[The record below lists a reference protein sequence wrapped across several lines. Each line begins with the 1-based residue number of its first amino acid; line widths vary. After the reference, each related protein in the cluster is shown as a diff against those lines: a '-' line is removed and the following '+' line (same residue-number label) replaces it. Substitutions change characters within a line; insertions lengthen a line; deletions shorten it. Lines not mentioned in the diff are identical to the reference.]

1 MPSPRKGA
9 GLSENEGAAPESG
22 WRLAC
27 RNPGFVLTVAYLF
40 LTAIGAFYDWRL
52 CSRFGVGVFDL
63 ADASDF
69 LMFAVRDLMV
79 LFFALFPVVLFVS
92 VFAWFARVAKVPK
105 AERRGLARLLFKEK
119 PDVRGSA
126 VVCVVAALFYVLY
139 FLNGYS
145 ATVAKEIRAGKGR
158 SVAYVL
164 AADATATPR
173 PAQLVTTTARWI
185 VLYRTDDRTTLV
197 VPTENVSRLVF

>member
-1 MPSPRKGA
+1 MDE
-9 GLSENEGAAPESG
+9 SEGTAPASG
-22 WRLAC
+22 WRLL
-27 RNPGFVLTVAYLF
+27 RQNPGLLLTVAYLF

-92 VFAWFARVAKVPK
+92 VFAWFARAAKVPK
-105 AERRGLARLLFKEK
+105 AERRGLARFLFKEK

-126 VVCVVAALFYVLY
+126 VVCVVAAVFYVLY

-158 SVAYVL
+158 RIAYVL
-164 AADATATPR
+164 ADDPGATPR
-173 PAQLVTTTARWI
+173 TAQLVTTTARW
-185 VLYRTDDRTTLV
+185 VVVYRADNGTTQAI
-197 VPTENVSRLVF
+197 PTESLSRLVF

>member
-1 MPSPRKGA
+1 MGA
-9 GLSENEGAAPESG
+9 GLSENEGAATESG
-22 WRLAC
+22 WRLAR
-27 RNPGFVLTVAYLF
+27 RNPGFVLTVTYLF

-52 CSRFGVGVFDL
+52 CARFGVGVFDL

-79 LFFALFPVVLFVS
+79 LFFALFPPVLFS
-92 VFAWFARVAKVPK
+92 LVFAWFVRAARVPK
-105 AERRGLARLLFKEK
+105 AERRGLARLLFKEQ

-126 VVCVVAALFYVLY
+126 VVCIVAALFYVLY

-164 AADATATPR
+164 AGDAAGAPR
-173 PAQLVTTTARWI
+173 SAQLVTTTARWV
-185 VLYRTDDRTTLV
+185 VLYLPDDRTTLV
-197 VPTENVSRLVF
+197 VPTESVSRLVF